1 MLKGTIKDGS
11 ALKKFT
17 EFVALQGGDTEYIV
31 NSEKLINAKNIKT
44 ITAKGEGYITNILT
58 EEIGRAVQ
66 ILGGGREKKEDL
78 IDPSV
83 GVVMNKKLGDYVR
96 LGESIF
102 TLYGN
107 NEEKEL
113 MAVEKLE
120 NSITYGKV
128 KIKQPDIIKAVI

>member
-1 MLKGTIKDGS
+1 MAERKRGFNRPIS
-11 ALKKFT
+11 RSCY
-17 EFVALQGGDTEYIV
+17 EQ
-31 NSEKLINAKNIKT
+31 
-44 ITAKGEGYITNILT
+44 
-58 EEIGRAVQ
+58 
-66 ILGGGREKKEDL
+66 
-78 IDPSV
+78 
-83 GVVMNKKLGDYVR
+83 KLGDYVR

>member
-1 MLKGTIKDGS
+1 
-11 ALKKFT
+11 
-17 EFVALQGGDTEYIV
+17 
-31 NSEKLINAKNIKT
+31 
-44 ITAKGEGYITNILT
+44 
-58 EEIGRAVQ
+58 
-66 ILGGGREKKEDL
+66 
-78 IDPSV
+78 
-83 GVVMNKKLGDYVR
+83 MNKKLGDYVR
-96 LGESIF
+96 PGESIF

>member
-1 MLKGTIKDGS
+1 
-11 ALKKFT
+11 
-17 EFVALQGGDTEYIV
+17 GGDTEYIV

-96 LGESIF
+96 PGESIF